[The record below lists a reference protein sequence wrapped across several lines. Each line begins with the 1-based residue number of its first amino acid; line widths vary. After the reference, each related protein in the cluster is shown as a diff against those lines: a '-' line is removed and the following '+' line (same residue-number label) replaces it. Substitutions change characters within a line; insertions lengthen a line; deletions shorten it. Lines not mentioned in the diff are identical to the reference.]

1 MVALHRD
8 GSRRGREARTGRGPW
23 QGLGHLLDAKSL
35 EAEVGGACSGLRS
48 PLAAVE
54 AGVGVVQ
61 GERAGGQG

>member
-1 MVALHRD
+1 M
-8 GSRRGREARTGRGPW
+8 
-23 QGLGHLLDAKSL
+23 DAKSL